1 MTEKMKQIIGGV
13 LILAIVVVLTLVINN
28 DSDSSDYSTMDTA
41 SEVSENTES
50 VIEESEASEDATS
63 TEEEQESN
71 SEEDSED
78 PALTNEDTAD
88 TADTADTQDA
98 DDDAEVNS
106 STTTVATATTQAPL
120 VEGAWEY
127 NVSSPECDW
136 MGTGGCG
143 FYHRASAPEFPYVG
157 PPGSSGVMNPQQ
169 WGTQGEWAYNLND
182 GTCNWNGDGC
192 GFFFGNTYDVYNIQG
207 MQAFAPG
214 IATDLIAVV
223 GDVIN
228 PVPDEYGKVY
238 YEVTFTWGAPDDG
251 GSPITDY
258 LNTTR
263 DPFSNDLGLPM
274 NSCTNISGN
283 PPATTCTTQLE
294 TGVTWEFGVS
304 VINDIGSGGYT
315 EFISVFQDTPNL
327 VTSFSPPYQNEEG
340 NLWYFPFNFIAGLPN
355 DGYWQIVVDGN
366 PHNNQANSSGG
377 GQRAYVDGQGQAVDM
392 AMIMLRDAS
401 GNACSGVLFD
411 ISIRLVDRFLNP
423 LSEIISTPISWQ
435 DLDVN
440 PQNCP

>member
-1 MTEKMKQIIGGV
+1 
-13 LILAIVVVLTLVINN
+13 
-28 DSDSSDYSTMDTA
+28 
-41 SEVSENTES
+41 
-50 VIEESEASEDATS
+50 
-63 TEEEQESN
+63 
-71 SEEDSED
+71 
-78 PALTNEDTAD
+78 
-88 TADTADTQDA
+88 
-98 DDDAEVNS
+98 
-106 STTTVATATTQAPL
+106 
-120 VEGAWEY
+120 
-127 NVSSPECDW
+127 
-136 MGTGGCG
+136 
-143 FYHRASAPEFPYVG
+143 FYHRASDPEFPYVG

-169 WGTQGEWAYNLND
+169 WGAEGEWAYNLND
-182 GTCNWNGDGC
+182 GTCSWNGDGC

-304 VINDIGSGGYT
+304 AINDIGSGGYT

-401 GNACSGVLFD
+401 GNACNGVLFD